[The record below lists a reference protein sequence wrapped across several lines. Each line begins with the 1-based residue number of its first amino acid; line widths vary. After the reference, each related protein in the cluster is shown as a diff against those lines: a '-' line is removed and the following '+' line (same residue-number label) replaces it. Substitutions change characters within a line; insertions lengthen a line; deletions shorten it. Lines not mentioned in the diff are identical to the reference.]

1 MLPYEGLWQR
11 LQRSF
16 GTAGAQRFELMI
28 GGGVAVATIVFIL
41 SIDSLWE
48 WKNRGVRPGIL
59 LHSHST
65 PEGGRGALIRSIPPL
80 IYSIGG
86 AVLSTSSP
94 LSLTTLPH
102 LFVYPSEEV

>member
-16 GTAGAQRFELMI
+16 GTAGAQRFELMM
-28 GGGVAVATIVFIL
+28 GCGVAVATIVFIL

-48 WKNRGVRPGIL
+48 WKNRGVRSGIL

-65 PEGGRGALIRSIPPL
+65 PEGGVPLYARSRPSFIP
-80 IYSIGG
+80 
-86 AVLSTSSP
+86 
-94 LSLTTLPH
+94 
-102 LFVYPSEEV
+102 